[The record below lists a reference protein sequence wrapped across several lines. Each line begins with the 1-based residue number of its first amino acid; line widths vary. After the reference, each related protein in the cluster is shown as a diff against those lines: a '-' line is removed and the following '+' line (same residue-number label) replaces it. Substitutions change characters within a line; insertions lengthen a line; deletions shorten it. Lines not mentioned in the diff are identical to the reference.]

1 MNLDKVQDLIFRVQI
16 RVIKIATLPIRW
28 MAIEISMQIARNRR
42 FNPEIIR
49 LFNLDLHPAVIS
61 DLEMGLKKN
70 SKRNIQLTRWSISDH
85 NHIFRKFFYCPDP
98 VAVVN
103 AKTWRHLD
111 QTMIRS
117 FQRRYRDY
125 LSTFDG
131 FVVTHTPAFA
141 ELFGDFGKPI
151 LVVASTRYE
160 APYTNQPEQWARLNK
175 FLLRGIES
183 GQVTF
188 WSNNVGD
195 RDYFEYL
202 TGFRSKVVPS
212 LCDYTEV
219 EWTPTYDSAVYFAKS
234 NLITSQLSL
243 HGKLTWKVP
252 SKLLGRNYSLSKLAA
267 VSAVFV
273 LPYQISTMRLFELA
287 TMGVP
292 VLVPSK
298 AFILSLRKQDP
309 MILNEVSYFRVWGID
324 ESQIDE
330 ENPNR
335 NSDSNFEWWLDR
347 ADFYDKNLMPNV
359 FEINSFHELENWKF
373 SHDRQR
379 WVSEIYSR
387 NVRIDKC
394 REAALS
400 EFIETTAKGKFGEL
414 PSHKISKNYY
424 SKKLKKYAKFIS
436 D

>member
-1 MNLDKVQDLIFRVQI
+1 MNLDQLHNLIFRVRI
-16 RVIKIATLPIRW
+16 RLIKVLTLPIRW
-28 MAIEISMQIARNRR
+28 IAIEISMQIARRRR

-61 DLEMGLKKN
+61 DIEMGLKKN
-70 SKRNIQLTRWSISDH
+70 SKRNIQLTRWSISSL
-85 NHIFRKFFYCPDP
+85 NHISRKFFYCPDP

-103 AKTWRHLD
+103 LKTWRKLD
-111 QTMIRS
+111 QTVIRK
-117 FQRRYRDY
+117 FQKRYGKY

-151 LVVASTRYE
+151 LIVASTRYE

-195 RDYFEYL
+195 RDYFEYF
-202 TGFRSKVVPS
+202 TGFCSKVVPS
-212 LCDYTEV
+212 FCDYTEV
-219 EWTPTYDSAVYFAKS
+219 KWTPTYDSAVYFAKS
-234 NLITSQLSL
+234 DPITSQLSV
-243 HGKLTWKVP
+243 HGKTTWKEAT
-252 SKLLGRNYSLSKLAA
+252 KQLGRKYSYSKLAA

-298 AFILSLRKQDP
+298 SFMLALQKQDS

-324 ESQIDE
+324 DGQIDE

-335 NSDSNFEWWLDR
+335 SSDSNFAWWLER
-347 ADFYDKNLMPNV
+347 ADFYNKDLMPNV
-359 FEINSFHELENWKF
+359 IEIDSFHELENWKF

-379 WVSEIYSR
+379 WVSEIYNR
-387 NVRIDKC
+387 NVRINKC
-394 REAALS
+394 REVALS
-400 EFIETTAKGKFGEL
+400 DFIESTVKGKSSEL
-414 PSHKISKNYY
+414 ALHQLRKIYISE
-424 SKKLKKYAKFIS
+424 KLKKYAKVIS

>member
-1 MNLDKVQDLIFRVQI
+1 MNLDKVQNLIFRIRI
-16 RVIKIATLPIRW
+16 RVIKVATLPIRW
-28 MAIEISMQIARNRR
+28 AAIEISMQIARNRR

-49 LFNLDLHPAVIS
+49 LFNLDLHSAVIS

-70 SKRNIQLTRWSISDH
+70 SKRNIQLTRWSISGH
-85 NHIFRKFFYCPDP
+85 NHVFRKFFYCSDP

-103 AKTWRHLD
+103 VKTWQNLD

-117 FQRRYRDY
+117 FQKRYRKY

-160 APYTNQPEQWARLNK
+160 APYTNQSEQWVRLNE
-175 FLLRGIES
+175 FLLRGIAS
-183 GQVTF
+183 GQITF
-188 WSNNVGD
+188 WSNNAGD
-195 RDYFEYL
+195 RDYFEYF
-202 TGFRSKVVPS
+202 TGFCSKVVPS
-212 LCDYTEV
+212 LCDYTAV
-219 EWTPTYDSAVYFAKS
+219 KWTPTYDSAVYFTKS
-234 NLITSQLSL
+234 DPITLQLLVHS
-243 HGKLTWKVP
+243 KMTWKEA
-252 SKLLGRNYSLSKLAA
+252 SKQLGRKYSYSKLAA

-298 AFILSLRKQDP
+298 SFMLALRKQDS

-324 ESQIDE
+324 DSQIDE

-335 NSDSNFEWWLDR
+335 NSDSNFVWWLDR

-359 FEINSFHELENWKF
+359 FEIDSFHELENWKF
-373 SHDRQR
+373 SHDRQS
-379 WVSEIYSR
+379 WVSEIHSR
-387 NVRIDKC
+387 NARLDEC

-400 EFIETTAKGKFGEL
+400 EFIETIAKGKSGEL
-414 PSHKISKNYY
+414 H
-424 SKKLKKYAKFIS
+424 FR
-436 D
+436 